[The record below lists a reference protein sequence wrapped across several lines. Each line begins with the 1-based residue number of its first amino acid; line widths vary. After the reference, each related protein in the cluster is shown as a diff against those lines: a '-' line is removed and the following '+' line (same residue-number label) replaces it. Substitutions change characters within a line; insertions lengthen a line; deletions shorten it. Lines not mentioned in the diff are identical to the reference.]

1 MLKLVRSK
9 NTGIIFVYELDG
21 YKMKFK
27 RKEIQIFY
35 EPWLV
40 SILEREF
47 DPDYLKLVA
56 RILSFLNDESDE
68 EPNELMYELQEM
80 RMIFYNKYEKYLG
93 PDIIKKYFKQINIL
107 KNELNFTT
115 YKKEILSPRRR

>member
-9 NTGIIFVYELDG
+9 NIGVIFVYELDG

-115 YKKEILSPRRR
+115 YKKEILSSRRR

>member
-115 YKKEILSPRRR
+115 YKKEILSSRRR

>member
-1 MLKLVRSK
+1 MLNLVRSK

-93 PDIIKKYFKQINIL
+93 PDIVKKYFKQINIL

-115 YKKEILSPRRR
+115 YKKEILSSRRR

>member
-9 NTGIIFVYELDG
+9 NIGVIFVYELDG

>member
-93 PDIIKKYFKQINIL
+93 LDIIKKYFKQINIL

-115 YKKEILSPRRR
+115 YKKEILSSRRR